1 MTTILV
7 INAASSLLAAV
18 GIGGWF
24 AWRERQVRRAVRVQP
39 VYVPTRASRPLSR
52 R

>member
-7 INAASSLLAAV
+7 INAVSSLLAAV
-18 GIGGWF
+18 GIGGLF
-24 AWRERQVRRAVRVQP
+24 VWRERQIRHAHRVQP
-39 VYVPTRASRPLSR
+39 VYVTTRADRPLPR